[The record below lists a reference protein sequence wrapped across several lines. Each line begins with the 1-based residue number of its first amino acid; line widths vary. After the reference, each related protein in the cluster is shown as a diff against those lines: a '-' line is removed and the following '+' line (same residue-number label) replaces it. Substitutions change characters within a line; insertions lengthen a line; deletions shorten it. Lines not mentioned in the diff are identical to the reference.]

1 MRSRILTICIL
12 TFLSFV
18 TLLIGQDSEFRL
30 SLDEC
35 IATAMRNN
43 LNVAVEIRNPELS
56 EISISRAKE
65 KFMPQLGFGYG
76 NQHTNNPSVSFLE
89 ATDQITAD
97 FLEYQVEVR
106 QEIPTGGQFSM
117 GLYSYKSDSN
127 QLFQTINPRYGSR
140 LSFNFSQP
148 ILKNFGFKTSRKEI
162 IVAQNNLDISEAK
175 FKSILLD
182 TIYSVEEAYWNLAY
196 NIANLEFMKQSLE
209 LAQDL
214 LAKNKREVEV
224 GTLAPIEVLTAEAE
238 VATRQAD
245 ILQAEV
251 QVRNSEDSLK
261 TIINLSAEKKDV
273 QVPVI
278 PTDRPSYEEYK
289 ITIDEALRKG
299 LENRPDLQEIR
310 LDLKNKDI
318 EVGYARNQL
327 LPELTFNAS
336 YWSPGLSG
344 SRILYENDDPISG
357 VVVGIVP
364 GKASDALH
372 DAFNFKYN
380 NWYVGFTLT
389 IPTNTVFS
397 RAQYAEARVNLEK
410 RQLELQDT
418 EQQAFLEIRNAV
430 RSVQTN
436 YERIKAYNVARELAE
451 RKLDA
456 EEKKLKVGLTTNYIV
471 LQNQRDLATAKS
483 NELRAIADYILSLAA
498 LEKAMGTTLIAR
510 NIKPGIVSR

>member
-1 MRSRILTICIL
+1 ML
-12 TFLSFV
+12 FLSVF
-18 TLLIGQDSEFRL
+18 LLSGQENELRL
-30 SLDEC
+30 TLDEC
-35 IATAMRNN
+35 IATALRNN
-43 LNVAVEIRNPELS
+43 LNVAVEIKNPELS

-65 KFMPQLGFGYG
+65 KFMPQLDFGYG
-76 NQHTNNPSVSFLE
+76 NQHTNNPSISFLE
-89 ATDQITAD
+89 AADQVTAD
-97 FLEYQVEVR
+97 YMEYQIELG
-106 QEIPTGGQFSM
+106 QEIPTGGRFSAS
-117 GLYSYKSDSN
+117 LYSYKSDSN

-148 ILKNFGFKTSRKEI
+148 LLKNFGFKTSRKEI
-162 IVAQNNLDISEAK
+162 IFAQNNLDISEAK

-196 NIANLEFMKQSLE
+196 NIANLEFLQQSLE
-209 LAQDL
+209 LAEDL

-238 VATRQAD
+238 VATRKAD

-261 TIINLSAEKKDV
+261 TIINLGAEKKNI
-273 QVPVI
+273 QIPVI
-278 PTDRPSYEEYK
+278 PTDRPTYEEFK
-289 ITIDEALRKG
+289 ITIDEALQKG
-299 LENRPDLQEIR
+299 MENRPDLQEIR

-318 EVGYARNQL
+318 EVGYAKNQL
-327 LPELTFNAS
+327 LPELNLNAS

-357 VVVGIVP
+357 IVVGVIP
-364 GKASDALH
+364 GKASDALS
-372 DAFNFKYN
+372 DAFSFKYN

-389 IPTNTVFS
+389 IPTNTILS

-410 RQLELQDT
+410 RQLELKDT

-451 RKLDA
+451 RKLEA

-471 LQNQRDLATAKS
+471 LQHQRDLATARS

-498 LEKAMGTTLIAR
+498 LEKAMGTTLTTR
-510 NIKPGIVSR
+510 NIRPGVVSK